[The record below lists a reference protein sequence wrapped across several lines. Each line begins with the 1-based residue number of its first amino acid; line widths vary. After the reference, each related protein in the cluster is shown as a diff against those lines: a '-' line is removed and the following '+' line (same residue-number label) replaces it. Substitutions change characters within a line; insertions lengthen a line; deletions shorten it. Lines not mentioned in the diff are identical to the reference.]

1 MRLQSASNGIHH
13 KTIEGAVMSRQG
25 ETRAATN
32 ENIKQFW
39 EQEARE
45 WGESPQVTIRDHYF
59 RLHELHTLIG
69 VIPRVER
76 LLDVGC
82 GTGFGTIYFA
92 RRAAHT
98 LGVDFSEN
106 MIRWAR
112 RLISDAAY
120 RAKIGELSL
129 LWPLEPPA
137 GELEFA
143 VADILNLE
151 TRISGF
157 GCISG
162 QRILIN
168 LPTHDQQIRAL
179 GNLRAV
185 AAPGATLVLVEATQE
200 GHARTDA
207 YRQRFG
213 LPILEKYWHNNY
225 VFSAR
230 SDEWTEVGWRL
241 ERVLHFDTY
250 VLLSKVIYPAAL
262 GQDNCKFLSGANAA
276 AMDIA
281 NVFRSHAAVEEIG
294 VDAMLA
300 LWIERVRLYDGAEA
314 DAIAAWTGA
323 HAGDLGDWSRLGHQ
337 ELFIARAV

>member
-1 MRLQSASNGIHH
+1 
-13 KTIEGAVMSRQG
+13 MSRQG
-25 ETRAATN
+25 EARAATN
-32 ENIKQFW
+32 ENIKEFW
-39 EQEARE
+39 EQEASE

-59 RLHELHTLIG
+59 RLHELHALIG

-76 LLDVGC
+76 LLDIGC
-82 GTGFGTIYFA
+82 GTGFGTMYVA
-92 RRAAHT
+92 RRARIT
-98 LGVDFSEN
+98 VGVDYSEH
-106 MIRWAR
+106 MIRWAQ
-112 RLISDAAY
+112 RLLGDAAY
-120 RAKIGELSL
+120 RAKTGELSL
-129 LWPLEPPA
+129 LWPLEPPP
-137 GELEFA
+137 GELLFA
-143 VADILNLE
+143 VGDILNLK
-151 TRISGF
+151 TPVSDF

-168 LPTHDQQIRAL
+168 LPTHEQQIRAL
-179 GNLRAV
+179 ANLRAV

-230 SDEWTEVGWRL
+230 VDEWTKVGWQL
-241 ERVLHFDTY
+241 ERVMHFDTY

-276 AMDIA
+276 AMDVA
-281 NVFRSHAAVEEIG
+281 NVFRSRAAVEEVG

-300 LWIERVRLYDGAEA
+300 LWTERVRLYDGAEA
-314 DAIAAWTGA
+314 AAIAAWVGV
-323 HAGDLGDWSRLGHQ
+323 HAAELGDWSRLGHQ
-337 ELFIARAV
+337 ELFVARAV